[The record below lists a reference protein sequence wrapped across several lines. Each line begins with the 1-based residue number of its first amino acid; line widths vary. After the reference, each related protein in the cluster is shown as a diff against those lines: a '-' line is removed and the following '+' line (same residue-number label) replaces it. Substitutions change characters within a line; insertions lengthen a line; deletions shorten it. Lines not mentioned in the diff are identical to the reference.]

1 MNGYTI
7 LNQFRDY
14 DENDRNREIF
24 RFFTAGANRD
34 GLAIRL
40 AANMMKNNHADH
52 RILIVLSDCKPNDV
66 IKVRTGSGQYR
77 DYAAALGVSDT
88 SAEVHAARMQGI
100 DVLCVFTGEDDAL
113 TNCRRIY
120 DRNFVRIRSLD
131 LFAEAVGS
139 MLQNRIREL

>member
-1 MNGYTI
+1 M
-7 LNQFRDY
+7 
-14 DENDRNREIF
+14 
-24 RFFTAGANRD
+24 
-34 GLAIRL
+34 
-40 AANMMKNNHADH
+40 
-52 RILIVLSDCKPNDV
+52 
-66 IKVRTGSGQYR
+66 RTGSGQYR
-77 DYAAALGVSDT
+77 DYAVALGVSDT